1 VKDGS
6 VLPTSVA
13 IDKLT
18 DFDWPVPFSGVH
30 AILVELDHEDVAHT
44 VPPTR
49 NVWLMST
56 VAKFTPL
63 TVTTP

>member
-1 VKDGS
+1 V
-6 VLPTSVA
+6 
-13 IDKLT
+13 
-18 DFDWPVPFSGVH
+18 
-30 AILVELDHEDVAHT
+30 ILVELDHEDVAHT